1 MVILDRFASLLNI
14 KSDSNFHHH
23 QETVFKEACL
33 GLVYKFVKTIGLFPV
48 LGIALAERSTA
59 PD

>member
-1 MVILDRFASLLNI
+1 LNI